1 MQTKAGFVTII
12 GKPNVGK
19 STLTNKLL
27 GEELSIITSK
37 PQTTRKRILGVLD
50 EKEYQIIFLDTPGIL
65 EPKYLLQEKL
75 LEFIESSVKDADVL
89 IFMITAKD
97 IAKELESI
105 QKENIK
111 KLISKKSQ
119 RKILVINK
127 IDLSNEETITKALKL
142 FENSNLFEKVIPI
155 SALENYNLDT
165 LLNSIMEYLPIHPK
179 FYPDDQLTD
188 EPEKFFVAEKIRE
201 KILEIY
207 HDEIPYSVEVYIE
220 QFKEREKGKDYIS
233 AVIVVER
240 ESQKPIILGKKGSSI
255 KKLGNAARQSI
266 EDFLI
271 REVYLELRVKV
282 VENWRKDK
290 RALKNFGYT
299 DWFINY
305 K

>member
-105 QKENIK
+105 QKENI
-111 KLISKKSQ
+111 
-119 RKILVINK
+119 
-127 IDLSNEETITKALKL
+127 
-142 FENSNLFEKVIPI
+142 
-155 SALENYNLDT
+155 
-165 LLNSIMEYLPIHPK
+165 
-179 FYPDDQLTD
+179 
-188 EPEKFFVAEKIRE
+188 
-201 KILEIY
+201 
-207 HDEIPYSVEVYIE
+207 
-220 QFKEREKGKDYIS
+220 
-233 AVIVVER
+233 
-240 ESQKPIILGKKGSSI
+240 
-255 KKLGNAARQSI
+255 
-266 EDFLI
+266 
-271 REVYLELRVKV
+271 
-282 VENWRKDK
+282 
-290 RALKNFGYT
+290 
-299 DWFINY
+299 
-305 K
+305 

>member
-75 LEFIESSVKDADVL
+75 LEFVESSVKDADVL

-266 EDFLI
+266 EDFLM

-299 DWFINY
+299 D
-305 K
+305 

>member
-142 FENSNLFEKVIPI
+142 FEDSNLFEKVIPI
-155 SALENYNLDT
+155 SALENYNLDN
-165 LLNSIMEYLPIHPK
+165 LLNSILEYLPFHPK

-233 AVIVVER
+233 AIIVVER
-240 ESQKPIILGKKGSSI
+240 ESQKPIILNKKGSSI
-255 KKLGNAARQSI
+255 
-266 EDFLI
+266 
-271 REVYLELRVKV
+271 
-282 VENWRKDK
+282 
-290 RALKNFGYT
+290 
-299 DWFINY
+299 
-305 K
+305 

>member
-75 LEFIESSVKDADVL
+75 LEFVESSVKDADVL

-266 EDFLI
+266 EDFLM

-299 DWFINY
+299 Y
-305 K
+305 

>member
-1 MQTKAGFVTII
+1 
-12 GKPNVGK
+12 
-19 STLTNKLL
+19 
-27 GEELSIITSK
+27 
-37 PQTTRKRILGVLD
+37 
-50 EKEYQIIFLDTPGIL
+50 
-65 EPKYLLQEKL
+65 
-75 LEFIESSVKDADVL
+75 
-89 IFMITAKD
+89 
-97 IAKELESI
+97 
-105 QKENIK
+105 
-111 KLISKKSQ
+111 
-119 RKILVINK
+119 
-127 IDLSNEETITKALKL
+127 
-142 FENSNLFEKVIPI
+142 
-155 SALENYNLDT
+155 
-165 LLNSIMEYLPIHPK
+165 NSIMEYLPIHPK

-266 EDFLI
+266 EDFLM

-299 DWFINY
+299 Y
-305 K
+305 